1 MNVLFDYKFGNF
13 IIPRGLILYSSKHFF
28 AMVPPNQIAKGRKNK
43 KYIINLITTLRYIIM
58 FEKRSRKLW
67 RFIK

>member
-28 AMVPPNQIAKGRKNK
+28 AMVPPNQIVKGRKIK
-43 KYIINLITTLRYIIM
+43 KNIIRLIIIYRYIIM
-58 FEKRSRKLW
+58 F
-67 RFIK
+67 

>member
-28 AMVPPNQIAKGRKNK
+28 AMVPPNQIAKGRKIKN
-43 KYIINLITTLRYIIM
+43 YIINFIIINRYIIM
-58 FEKRSRKLW
+58 FKKGS
-67 RFIK
+67 

>member
-28 AMVPPNQIAKGRKNK
+28 AMVPPNQIVKGRKMK
-43 KYIINLITTLRYIIM
+43 KYIIHLIIIYRYIIM
-58 FEKRSRKLW
+58 F
-67 RFIK
+67 

>member
-28 AMVPPNQIAKGRKNK
+28 AMVPPNQIAKGRKIKN
-43 KYIINLITTLRYIIM
+43 YIINLIIINRYIIM
-58 FEKRSRKLW
+58 FKKGSGKFFG
-67 RFIK
+67 FI